1 MRKGTARM
9 LAGWA
14 IAATMGFAAPTLYA
28 VPGAHAAAAEKG
40 AEARQPV
47 KGVPQ
52 MAKFKQVS
60 EVVRDK
66 CMACH
71 SRDYDLPF
79 YAKVPGIKQMI
90 EKDFRDGLR
99 AMDLNV
105 ELVDAAPG
113 SAQGNGQGSG
123 NDAPVGEATIAKMEW
138 VVLNETMPPAK
149 FTAVH
154 WGSRLTAEDRKAILE
169 WVAATRAAHYATD
182 AAPNRANEPLQP
194 LPASLPTDARK
205 VALGERLFN
214 DKRLSADNTLACSGC
229 HAEDKAGTDNR
240 RFAEGIR
247 KQFGDI
253 NAPTT
258 FNAVFN
264 TRQFWNGRAA
274 NLQEQAGGPPLNPI
288 EMGSRDWQEIIAKLA
303 ADAPLTAE
311 YAALYPGDWSAAGIT
326 DAIAEYEKTL
336 ITPDSRFDKWLK
348 GDDKALTQ
356 AELDGYQ
363 RFKAYRCSS
372 CHVGK
377 AVGGQSFEYM
387 DLKADYFKDRGNPLG
402 SDAGM
407 KDFTKKPEDLHRFKV
422 PNLRNIELTAPYM
435 HDGTVTTLDDAVRIM
450 GTYLSGMPIPEG
462 DRALIVSFLRTLT
475 GEYKGK
481 PLTGV
486 AVAK

>member
-1 MRKGTARM
+1 MRKGAARM
-9 LAGWA
+9 LAGWGLAA
-14 IAATMGFAAPTLYA
+14 IMGFAAPILYA

-40 AEARQPV
+40 ADARRPV

-52 MAKFKQVS
+52 MDKFKQVS

-113 SAQGNGQGSG
+113 SGQGSG

-154 WGSRLTAEDRKAILE
+154 WGSRLNAEDRKAVLE
-169 WVAATRAAHYATD
+169 WAAATRAAHYSTD

-194 LPASLPTDARK
+194 LPASLPADSRK

-274 NLQEQAGGPPLNPI
+274 DLQEQAGGPPLNPI

-311 YAALYPGDWSAAGIT
+311 YAALYPGGWSAAGIT

-336 ITPDSRFDKWLK
+336 ITPNSRFDKWLK
-348 GDDKALTQ
+348 GDDKALNQ

-450 GTYLSGMPIPEG
+450 GAYLSGMPIPEG

>member
-1 MRKGTARM
+1 MRKGAAWM
-9 LAGWA
+9 MAGWA
-14 IAATMGFAAPTLYA
+14 VAAAIGLGAATLG
-28 VPGAHAAAAEKG
+28 VPGLIGVTGVTEARAAAAEKG
-40 AEARQPV
+40 PEDKQPV

-52 MAKFKQVS
+52 MAKVRQVS

-79 YAKVPGIKQMI
+79 YAKVPGIRQMI

-105 ELVDAAPG
+105 ELVDAAK
-113 SAQGNGQGSG
+113 
-123 NDAPVGEATIAKMEW
+123 DAPVGEATIAKMEW

-154 WGSRLTAEDRKAILE
+154 WGSRLNAEDRKAIME
-169 WVAATRAAHYATD
+169 WTASTRAAHYATG
-182 AAPNRANEPLQP
+182 AAPSRANEPLQP
-194 LPASLPTDARK
+194 LPESLPTDARK

-264 TRQFWNGRAA
+264 SRQFWDGRAA

-288 EMGSRDWQEIIAKLA
+288 EMGSKDWNEIIAKLA
-303 ADAPLTAE
+303 ADPDLTAA
-311 YAALYPGDWSAAGIT
+311 YAALYPGGWTAAGIT

-336 ITPDSRFDKWLK
+336 ITPNSRFDKWLK

-372 CHVGK
+372 CHVGRL
-377 AVGGQSFEYM
+377 VGGQSFEYM
-387 DLKADYFKDRGNPLG
+387 DLKADYFKDRGNPLN
-402 SDAGM
+402 SDVGL
-407 KDFTKKPEDLHRFKV
+407 KGFTKKPEDQHRFKV
-422 PNLRNIELTAPYM
+422 PTLRNVELTAPYL

-486 AVAK
+486 AVAR

>member
-1 MRKGTARM
+1 MRKGAAWM
-9 LAGWA
+9 MAGWA
-14 IAATMGFAAPTLYA
+14 VAAAIGLGLPGLSG
-28 VPGAHAAAAEKG
+28 VPGLTGVTEARAAAAEKG
-40 AEARQPV
+40 PEVKQPV

-79 YAKVPGIKQMI
+79 YAKVPGIRQMI

-105 ELVDAAPG
+105 ELVDAAK
-113 SAQGNGQGSG
+113 
-123 NDAPVGEATIAKMEW
+123 DAPVGEATIAKMEW

-154 WGSRLTAEDRKAILE
+154 WGSRLNAEDRKAIME
-169 WVAATRAAHYATD
+169 WTASTRAAHYATG
-182 AAPNRANEPLQP
+182 AASGRANEPLQP
-194 LPASLPTDARK
+194 LPESLPTDARK

-264 TRQFWNGRAA
+264 TRQFWDGRAA

-288 EMGSRDWQEIIAKLA
+288 EMGSKDWNEIIAKLA
-303 ADAPLTAE
+303 VDPDLTAA
-311 YAALYPGDWSAAGIT
+311 YAALYPGGWTAAGIT

-336 ITPDSRFDKWLK
+336 ITPNSRFDKWLK

-372 CHVGK
+372 CHVGR

-387 DLKADYFKDRGNPLG
+387 DLKADYFKDRGNPLN
-402 SDAGM
+402 SDVGL
-407 KDFTKKPEDLHRFKV
+407 KGFTKKPEDQHRFKV
-422 PNLRNIELTAPYM
+422 PTLRNVELTAPYL